1 MEKIYAFTD
10 ESGSFGWEL
19 DNENTSTHFI
29 ITAIIVR
36 ESDVDAVR
44 TAVADIR
51 DRYFPKGEIKSSKIG
66 KKHNRRKKILEETL
80 DIPYR
85 IFAVVVDKKLL
96 KDSRGLRFKPPF
108 YKFMNNIVHKE
119 LRAAFKNLVVVADEI
134 GGSDYMQSFCKY
146 VEEHSEIPNLYGE
159 SEFSFEN
166 SKAEVVVQL
175 ADLISG
181 TLSFLYDEHKKDA
194 SVPDYQE
201 ILKDKII
208 RIEQYPKTFYNYD
221 LEKSC
226 TCIRV

>member
-51 DRYFPKGEIKSSKIG
+51 DRYFPNGEIKSSKI
-66 KKHNRRKKILEETL
+66 KRSYQERRKKIVEETL
-80 DIPYR
+80 PIPYK
-85 IFAVVVDKKLL
+85 IFSVVVEKKLL
-96 KDSRGLRFKPPF
+96 KDSHGLRFKQSF

-134 GGSDYMQSFCKY
+134 GGSDYMC
-146 VEEHSEIPNLYGE
+146 
-159 SEFSFEN
+159 
-166 SKAEVVVQL
+166 
-175 ADLISG
+175 
-181 TLSFLYDEHKKDA
+181 
-194 SVPDYQE
+194 
-201 ILKDKII
+201 
-208 RIEQYPKTFYNYD
+208 R
-221 LEKSC
+221 
-226 TCIRV
+226 R

>member
-1 MEKIYAFTD
+1 MRFVEKIYAFTD

-108 YKFMNNIVHKE
+108 YKI
-119 LRAAFKNLVVVADEI
+119 
-134 GGSDYMQSFCKY
+134 Y
-146 VEEHSEIPNLYGE
+146 
-159 SEFSFEN
+159 
-166 SKAEVVVQL
+166 
-175 ADLISG
+175 
-181 TLSFLYDEHKKDA
+181 
-194 SVPDYQE
+194 
-201 ILKDKII
+201 
-208 RIEQYPKTFYNYD
+208 EQYC
-221 LEKSC
+221 S
-226 TCIRV
+226 